1 MAKIKVGGGFG
12 LVMLLIVV
20 AVVLLVAGKAAKE
33 TAPIA
38 LQLNEPETL
47 VNDHGQHEAADALS
61 TLPNL
66 NDARQ
71 STDAHA
77 EELRRALAEIE

>member
-1 MAKIKVGGGFG
+1 MAKITVGGGFG
-12 LVMLLIVV
+12 FVMLLIVV

-33 TAPIA
+33 SAPVA
-38 LQLNEPETL
+38 LQLNNPETA
-47 VNDHGQHEAADALS
+47 VNDHGQHEAGDALS

-71 STDAHA
+71 STGAHA
-77 EELRRALAEIE
+77 EELSKALAEIE